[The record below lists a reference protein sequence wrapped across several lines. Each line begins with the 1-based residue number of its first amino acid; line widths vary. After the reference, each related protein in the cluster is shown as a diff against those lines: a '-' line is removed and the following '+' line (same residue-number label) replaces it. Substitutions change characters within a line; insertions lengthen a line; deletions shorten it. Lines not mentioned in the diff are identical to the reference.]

1 MPPSDFVCPI
11 LQEVMDDPHVA
22 DDGYTY
28 EYSTIKTW
36 LGNKN
41 TSPMTNLSL
50 KDKSL
55 IPNHPLR
62 SAILEW
68 KIKSGLSNSGL

>member
-36 LGNKN
+36 LGNKKYISN
-41 TSPMTNLSL
+41 
-50 KDKSL
+50 DKSV
-55 IPNHPLR
+55 
-62 SAILEW
+62 LER
-68 KIKSGLSNSGL
+68 